1 MNAGIPAAARELTD
15 RLGPD
20 AVATSGPLYDRTRRV
35 WNGAVTNRPALVV
48 HARGTADV
56 QAAVRAARDH
66 GLPLSVRGGG
76 HDWLG
81 RGVRDGALV
90 IDLAGMRR
98 VEVDAQAAVAT
109 VDGGA
114 TAADLIGAASPHGL
128 SAVTGT
134 VGAVGVAGLTLGGG
148 YGLLNGRFGLAL
160 DNLLAADVVLADGR
174 AVTADADHEAELF
187 WAIRGGGGNFGVVTS
202 MRHRLHRADPILAG
216 TIFYPL
222 PQAAAVLDRLNEVLS
237 AAPDELTVAIAML
250 TGPGGA
256 PGLGLLPAWSGDPA
270 PGEAHIDRL
279 RRLGSPAFAKVGPT
293 TYSDLLHAND
303 EQGETIG
310 HHVAC
315 RTRSVPHLTP
325 DTVSALVKAAATFTS
340 PLSRVL
346 CGQFHGAAARVPV
359 ESTAFGLRRNHI
371 MATII
376 SWWPPGDAEPHQTWA
391 DAVSEA
397 LARDALPGGYP
408 NGLSPDDTTQIADAY
423 GPNATRLRA
432 AKTRY
437 DPSNTFTATPLP

>member
-1 MNAGIPAAARELTD
+1 M
-15 RLGPD
+15 
-20 AVATSGPLYDRTRRV
+20 
-35 WNGAVTNRPALVV
+35 TNRPALVV

-56 QAAVRAARDH
+56 QDAVRAARDH
-66 GLPLSVRGGG
+66 DLPLSVRGGG

-98 VEVDAQAAVAT
+98 VEVDARAGVAT
-109 VDGGA
+109 VAGGA
-114 TAADLIGAASPHGL
+114 TATDLVGAASPHGL

-134 VGAVGVAGLTLGGG
+134 VGGVGVAGLTLGGG

-174 AVTADADHEAELF
+174 AVTADATHEAELF

-202 MRHRLHRADPILAG
+202 MRHRLYRVDPILAG
-216 TIFYPL
+216 MIFYPL
-222 PQAAAVLDRLNEVLS
+222 PQAATVLDRLNEILS
-237 AAPDELTVAIAML
+237 TAPDELTMAVAML
-250 TGPGGA
+250 TDPGGA
-256 PGLGLLPAWSGDPA
+256 PGVALIPAWSGDPA
-270 PGEAHIDRL
+270 SGGAHIDRL
-279 RRLGSPAFAKVGPT
+279 QRLGSPAFAKVGPT
-293 TYSDLLHAND
+293 TCVDMLRAND

-310 HHVAC
+310 HHVAS
-315 RTRSVPHLTP
+315 RTRSLPHFTP
-325 DTVSALVKAAATFTS
+325 GTVSALVEAAATFTS

-359 ESTAFGLRRNHI
+359 ESTAFGLRREHI

-376 SWWPPGDAEPHQTWA
+376 GWWPPGDAEPHQTWA
-391 DAVSEA
+391 DTVSEA
-397 LARDALPGGYP
+397 LAGDALPGGYP
-408 NGLSPDDTTQIADAY
+408 NGLGPADTEQIAHAY
-423 GPNATRLRA
+423 GPNAARLRA
-432 AKTRY
+432 AKTHY

>member
-1 MNAGIPAAARELTD
+1 MD
-15 RLGPD
+15 S
-20 AVATSGPLYDRTRRV
+20 VATSGPLYEKTRRV

-66 GLPLSVRGGG
+66 DLPLSVRSGG

-90 IDLAGMRR
+90 IDLTGMRR
-98 VEVDAQAAVAT
+98 VEVDAGTAVAT
-109 VDGGA
+109 VAGGA

-134 VGAVGVAGLTLGGG
+134 VGDVGVAGLTLAGG
-148 YGLLNGRFGLAL
+148 YGPLNGRCGLAL

-174 AVTADADHEAELF
+174 AVTADADHEPELF

-202 MRHRLHRADPILAG
+202 MRLRLHRVDPVLAA

-222 PQAAAVLDRLNEVLS
+222 PQAAAVLDGLNEILS
-237 AAPDELTVAIAML
+237 AAPDELTVAAAML
-250 TGPGGA
+250 TGPSGA
-256 PGLGLLPAWSGDPA
+256 PGLGLLPVWSGDPA
-270 PGEAHIDRL
+270 SGEAPLDRL
-279 RRLGSPAFAKVGPT
+279 RRLGDPAVAKVEPT
-293 TYSDLLHAND
+293 TYSNLLHAND
-303 EQGETIG
+303 EQPETIG
-310 HHVAC
+310 HHVAT
-315 RTRSVPHLTP
+315 RTRSLPHFTP
-325 DTVSALVKAAATFTS
+325 DAISALVEAAATFTS
-340 PLSRVL
+340 PMSRVL

-359 ESTAFGLRRNHI
+359 ESTAFGLRQNHV
-371 MATII
+371 MATIVG
-376 SWWPPGDAEPHQTWA
+376 WWPPGDAEPHQTWA
-391 DAVSEA
+391 DTVSEA

-408 NGLSPDDTTQIADAY
+408 NGLGPDDSGQTAHAY
-423 GPNATRLRA
+423 GPNAARLRA